1 MSYRDIL
8 ASERRLLILQGLA
21 EAEGYA
27 LRETVLGKL
36 LEAQGEH
43 VGHVRLRGHL
53 EWLRDAL
60 LIELDQDGDTWLAR
74 ITRRGLDVAAGR
86 TRVAGV
92 ARPLPEA

>member
-1 MSYRDIL
+1 MTYHDVL
-8 ASERRLLILQGLA
+8 AQDRRLLILQGLA

-27 LRETVLGKL
+27 LRETVLARL

-43 VGHVRLRGHL
+43 IGHVRLRSQL

-60 LIELDQDGDTWLAR
+60 LIDLDQSADPWLAK
-74 ITRRGLDVAAGR
+74 ITRRGLDVAAGK